1 MKHTKLLILN
11 LLVYAFCTVGV
22 FAQNERPCF
31 ADAYD
36 TDTELREFGMGKGE
50 TAFEAL
56 TAAMN
61 NAMKKIKSNVAAQFP
76 EKKLEYSI
84 LSKSTSDGEE
94 IELETTLGQPS
105 VCQQEIECQENGTNC
120 TVIVVL
126 SFDIAEWLKENAQ

>member
-1 MKHTKLLILN
+1 MKNIRYIIISFVVVGLLSTLAAQDLIPCADEKL
-11 LLVYAFCTVGV
+11 C
-22 FAQNERPCF
+22 
-31 ADAYD
+31 
-36 TDTELREFGMGKGE
+36 TELRETGMGTGE
-50 TAFEAL
+50 SAFEAL

-84 LSKSTSDGEE
+84 LSKSTPDGEE